1 MREVSIRFRDTKS
14 ISKIRNL
21 ANRHDIPMTK
31 FVMRAID
38 NFGKENS
45 NKNKCKIL
53 QDRIEELEISSDK
66 YKNLYQLALNELE
79 SLKNLY
85 PEAEVNSFM
94 TQLSVLCNGS
104 FTITIN
110 EHKDNYNAHTLEYDS
125 PRRFYFR
132 PELFS
137 NYGYCNTEIDYDI
150 IDAMDDNDITIKLEG
165 YHDGKLFRVFHANL
179 PDLLQS
185 AIALINDKQNI

>member
-53 QDRIEELEISSDK
+53 QDRIEELEISNDK

-79 SLKNLY
+79 SLKRLY

-94 TQLSVLCNGS
+94 TQLSILCNGS

-110 EHKDNYNAHTLEYDS
+110 EHKDNYNAHTLRYES
-125 PRRFYFR
+125 PYVFYME
-132 PELFS
+132 P
-137 NYGYCNTEIDYDI
+137 YGEASHSYNCTPIDIDI
-150 IDAMDDNDITIKLEG
+150 IDEMVINDTTLKLDC
-165 YHDGKLFRVFHANL
+165 YYNGKFFRVIHYNL
-179 PDLLQS
+179 YDLLQS

>member
-31 FVMRAID
+31 FVMKAID

-45 NKNKCKIL
+45 NKNKFKVL
-53 QDRIEELEISSDK
+53 QDRIEELEISNDK
-66 YKNLYQLALNELE
+66 YKNLYQLASNELE
-79 SLKNLY
+79 SLKRFY
-85 PEAEVNSFM
+85 PEAEVNLFM

-125 PRRFYFR
+125 PYNFYKE
-132 PELFS
+132 P
-137 NYGYCNTEIDYDI
+137 YGEESHSYNCTPIDINI
-150 IDAMDDNDITIKLEG
+150 IDEMISIDITLKLEG
-165 YHDGKLFRVFHANL
+165 YYNGKFFRVLHYNL
-179 PDLLQS
+179 LDLLQS
-185 AIALINDKQNI
+185 AIALINHKQNI